1 MRKDKTNA
9 FAAALA
15 TAADPE
21 RPPATTAGGP
31 VASATDDGEPV
42 ASATDDGEPV
52 ASATDDGEPASRRGK
67 RVVTFHV
74 SPEVKELF
82 RTLAYQHR
90 RPIRSFHIE
99 ALNLVLE
106 KYGQPPIAK

>member
-21 RPPATTAGGP
+21 RPPATPAGGP
-31 VASATDDGEPV
+31 VASAT
-42 ASATDDGEPV
+42 A
-52 ASATDDGEPASRRGK
+52 DGEPASRRGK

>member
-21 RPPATTAGGP
+21 RPPATPAGGP
-31 VASATDDGEPV
+31 AASATD
-42 ASATDDGEPV
+42 A
-52 ASATDDGEPASRRGK
+52 GEPASRRGK

-106 KYGQPPIAK
+106 KYGQPPIAE

>member
-21 RPPATTAGGP
+21 RPPATPAG
-31 VASATDDGEPV
+31 GEPV
-42 ASATDDGEPV
+42 ASAM
-52 ASATDDGEPASRRGK
+52 ADGEPASRRGK

>member
-21 RPPATTAGGP
+21 RPPATPAGGP
-31 VASATDDGEPV
+31 VASATD
-42 ASATDDGEPV
+42 A
-52 ASATDDGEPASRRGK
+52 GEPASRRGK

-106 KYGQPPIAK
+106 KYGQPPIAE

>member
-21 RPPATTAGGP
+21 RPSATTAGGP
-31 VASATDDGEPV
+31 VASAPD
-42 ASATDDGEPV
+42 A
-52 ASATDDGEPASRRGK
+52 GEPASRRGK

>member
-21 RPPATTAGGP
+21 RPPATTAG
-31 VASATDDGEPV
+31 EPV
-42 ASATDDGEPV
+42 ASAP
-52 ASATDDGEPASRRGK
+52 AAGEPASRRGK

-99 ALNLVLE
+99 ALNLILE
-106 KYGQPPIAK
+106 KYGQPPIAE

>member
-21 RPPATTAGGP
+21 RPPATPAGGP
-31 VASATDDGEPV
+31 VASATADGEPV
-42 ASATDDGEPV
+42 ASAT
-52 ASATDDGEPASRRGK
+52 ADGEPASRRGK